1 MSVFLLYSQTIPILI
16 ATLSSIGNGSFTL
29 FDAHFAV
36 AVSASPMSAY
46 VSLSCFLQLC
56 LVETPLFKR
65 ISSTSKG
72 ARFMVLGLGILFPLL
87 WFSVSI
93 TASFSETAF
102 TNSSYCRGM
111 TFLRYL
117 EFFVVSSMV
126 GVLDVMGRRDLYD
139 DVQKR
144 GCLGI
149 LSLGGLF
156 LWGILLVRHQ
166 EEIIRIMK
174 DYHKVIIEDRPPHI
188 QVLTIGW
195 YFQLSKKYFL
205 LVLYVPKVCWWVFHS
220 LHIS

>member
-1 MSVFLLYSQTIPILI
+1 MFLLYSQTIPILI
-16 ATLSSIGNGSFTL
+16 ATLSSIGNGNFTL
-29 FDAHFAV
+29 FNAHFAV

-56 LVETPLFKR
+56 RVETPLFKR
-65 ISSTSKG
+65 ISSKE
-72 ARFMVLGLGILFPLL
+72 AKVIILGLGILFPLL
-87 WFSVSI
+87 WFGVSI

-111 TFLRYL
+111 TFPRYL
-117 EFFVVSSMV
+117 EFLVASSMV
-126 GVLDVMGRRDLYD
+126 GVLDVIGRRDLYD

-156 LWGILLVRHQ
+156 LGGILVVRHQ

-174 DYHKVIIEDRPPHI
+174 DHHRRFYIEDHPFHI
-188 QVLTIGW
+188 QLLTIGW
-195 YFQLSKKYFL
+195 YFQFSKKYFL
-205 LVLYVPKVCWWVFHS
+205 LVLYVPKVCWWVFRS